1 MNLKGVDALSSVQSD
16 YISIP
21 TKFDYMTSWDPF
33 QHELSYDPKSY
44 FVL

>member
-1 MNLKGVDALSSVQSD
+1 MNLKGVEALCSVQSY
-16 YISIP
+16 YIFIP
-21 TKFDYMTSWDPF
+21 IKFDYITSWDPF